1 MATEIERKFLVDQ
14 KKWETID
21 KPIPLYTKQLYLSDS
36 QQAVV
41 RVRIKGENAFLTIKG
56 ENEGIERKEFEYE
69 IPKEDAIEIMDMSHR
84 VSIEKNRFLIKEE
97 KHVWEVDVFLGQ
109 NEGLMIAEI
118 ELKNVNETFRKP
130 EWIGDEVSDDPK
142 YYNVN
147 LVGSPFSKW

>member
-1 MATEIERKFLVDQ
+1 VATEIERKFLVDQ